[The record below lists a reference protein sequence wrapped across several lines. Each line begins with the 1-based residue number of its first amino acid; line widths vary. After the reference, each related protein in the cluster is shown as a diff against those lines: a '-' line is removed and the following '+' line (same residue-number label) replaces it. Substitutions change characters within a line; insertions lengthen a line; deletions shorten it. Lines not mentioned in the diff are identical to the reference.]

1 MTTHLLVG
9 GGIAS
14 LSAAEA
20 IRRADPAATLVMVCQ
35 EDHGFYSRPGLAYLL
50 SGALP
55 EKQLVLRDRS
65 ELADLDLDL
74 RIDQVVG
81 LDTAGHVAHLA
92 GGSSIRYDRALIA
105 TGASALVADFPG
117 ATLDGVLRLDGLDD
131 ARDLVARAK
140 RAKTA
145 VVIGGGPTAIELAD
159 GLRARGLAVHY
170 LMRGARY
177 WASVLD
183 PLESQAIADALL
195 SAGVQIHAQT
205 RVARAIGDERGRVIA
220 VQTDRGDELRCD
232 LVAVAIGVAPNLGLA
247 RAAGLVIDRGI
258 VVDEY
263 LRTSAPDVFAAG
275 DVAQIRDPATGE
287 SHLDVLWSSAL
298 RSGRAAGRGMAGV
311 VKAYRRQ
318 PSLNVTRLGG
328 VIVTVIG
335 AVGQGP
341 GGEVDDDLLTISRGD
356 SEAWRARPPSWTI
369 EHHHHASRIRV
380 VVGTNRV
387 LGAVV
392 MGDPAASSALCR
404 LVERRIDISGVR
416 AALERQPE
424 EALEALL
431 ELGEHAPEADL
442 APRT

>member
-9 GGIAS
+9 GGIAA

-20 IRRADPAATLVMVCQ
+20 IRLAEPAAKLVMVCQ
-35 EDHGFYSRPGLAYLL
+35 EDHGFYSRPGLAYLIA
-50 SGALP
+50 GALP
-55 EKQLVLRDRS
+55 EKQLLLRDED
-65 ELADLDLDL
+65 ELADLDLEVH
-74 RIDQVVG
+74 IDQVVG
-81 LDTAGHVAHLA
+81 LDTTGHVARLA
-92 GGSSIRYDRALIA
+92 GGGSIRYDRALIA

-117 ATLDGVLRLDGLDD
+117 ATLDGVIRLDGLGD
-131 ARDLVARAK
+131 ARDLIARSK

-145 VVIGGGPTAIELAD
+145 VVVGGGPTAIELAD
-159 GLRARGLAVHY
+159 GLRARGVAVHY
-170 LMRGARY
+170 LMRGPRY

-183 PLESQAIADALL
+183 PLESQAIADALIH
-195 SAGVQIHAQT
+195 AGVEIHPRT
-205 RVARAIGDERGRVIA
+205 RVARAIGDERGRVVA
-220 VQTDRGDELRCD
+220 VETDRGEQLRCD

-247 RAAGLVIDRGI
+247 RASGLAIERGI

-311 VKAYRRQ
+311 LKPYRRQ
-318 PSLNVTRLGG
+318 ASLNVTRLGG

-341 GGEVDDDLLTISRGD
+341 GGDVDDDLLTIARGD
-356 SEAWRARPPSWTI
+356 SEAWRAKPPSWTL
-369 EHHHHASRIRV
+369 EHHRKASRIRV
-380 VVGTNRV
+380 VISAKRV

-392 MGDPAASSALCR
+392 MGDPVASSALCR
-404 LVERRIDISGVR
+404 LVEGRIDISSVR
-416 AALERQPE
+416 PGLERDPE
-424 EALEALL
+424 TALEALL
-431 ELGEHAPEADL
+431 ELGELAAEAGD
-442 APRT
+442 APRA